1 MANNRQQKKVPDTI
15 TQNTNVKNQGSID
28 SKSNKTKLI
37 DTLDNNNTYPCRIN
51 GIESHNLSDDALL
64 YVSEHE
70 KGFTLNNTAKEIW
83 KLCDGK
89 NSVED
94 IIHNLNNRFE
104 CTESILREDVKK
116 TIEQLYAE
124 SLLELKNNLATKAD

>member
-1 MANNRQQKKVPDTI
+1 MVNNRRQKKAPSI
-15 TQNTNVKNQGSID
+15 INPNTTDRDQGPID
-28 SKSNKTKLI
+28 SKPNKTTLI
-37 DTLDNNNTYPCRIN
+37 DTLYNNSTYPCRIN

-64 YVSEHE
+64 YVTEKE

-83 KLCDGK
+83 ELCDGK

-94 IIHNLNNRFE
+94 IIRNLSNRFE
-104 CTESILREDVKK
+104 CTESILRKDVKE
-116 TIEQLYAE
+116 TIKQLYAE